1 MRIRRTARLL
11 LFSPAGR
18 LLLVKFEDNAIAE
31 SRVWWATV
39 GGEMEPWETFPAAA
53 RREALE
59 ETGLSDLKLGPVVWT
74 GEQVLTL
81 RGEPV
86 RFIETFVVG
95 RSTSEET
102 IADGWTEEER
112 RVIREMRWWTPEE
125 IAASDEVIFP
135 PLLRGPLLADIASG
149 RYPATVLTVDLG

>member
-18 LLLVKFEDNAIAE
+18 LLLVKFKDDSIAE

-39 GGEMEPWETFPAAA
+39 GGEMEPWENFLAAA
-53 RREALE
+53 KREALE
-59 ETGLSDLKLGPVVWT
+59 ETGMTDLQLGPVVWS

-95 RSTSEET
+95 RSTSEE
-102 IADGWTEEER
+102 ISAAGWTDEER
-112 RVIREMRWWTPEE
+112 RVIREMRWWTPAE
-125 IAASDEVIFP
+125 IAASPETIFP
-135 PLLRGPLLADIASG
+135 GLLRGPLLVDIAEG
-149 RYPATVLTVDLG
+149 RYPATTLTVDLA